1 MSEALGRVLA
11 ALRVAVPHLDPAAD
25 GGTGPPGALDGT
37 ALAEALWLASTMARG
52 RSAPPSPTGPP
63 APTPRGDVPAPG
75 DEDTAPAREPVPRT
89 PDPVAPGASRA
100 RPAEGARP
108 LHERL
113 SGAGT
118 RVRGHAVAAPRA
130 TGLPRA
136 LEVTRAL
143 RPWKRPWPEGRRG
156 ALDIDATVDGYARS
170 GELIPVFS
178 AAPERWF
185 DLTLVVDRSPN
196 MRVWEETL
204 DDFTGVLDRLGAFR
218 TLQVRDLLFDEAG
231 SPQGP
236 GQLRQADGRRLV
248 VVVSDCVAD
257 AWRGPAV
264 WRLLREWAAGTPTA
278 LLNPLPTKLWRRGG
292 LNLPTVRFAP
302 AAPGAHRSRLPHEA
316 PPLLDLAPPGGTAR
330 DGAAGGGEARDG
342 AAGEGVWL
350 PIPVL
355 SLSPHS
361 LDRWSRAAMRG
372 APEGCTAVLVPPGG
386 RLPGPPRP
394 RALPSSPGTAARA
407 FLRTASPRAVRLA
420 VLCAPFDRLSLRL
433 LHVIRRELLPD
444 ASTADVAEAVTSGL
458 FELGQSADGDDGS
471 LELVL
476 PEDVR
481 AVLRERLPA
490 HEAWRV
496 HQALD
501 RHVSSRGDGR
511 PALRSVAHDASGP
524 RELLAGQEAFARA
537 SRQTLE
543 LLGLSVPEEEPREPG
558 RDGERG
564 EGAWS
569 EAAEGGRAEGEG
581 AGGGAGASDE
591 FPPPPEVFVGQS
603 QVVESIGS
611 VLAGSS
617 TEIVWVTASDDAPGA
632 GRTALALHIAR
643 RFPGERCFVDLR
655 GSGKHP
661 VPIEAALYQV
671 LTALG
676 GPPDAGP
683 HTAEELAA
691 RLADAVAG
699 RRVLLVLDDVADPA
713 QVEPL
718 LHSVPGCAVLATT
731 RITDVMPG
739 YWLWPRPEYEAVHL
753 VAAWAGL
760 DDGADGEAP
769 RELTALRELT
779 SGRAWW
785 PRTLRLIG
793 SWIASGSAPPLP
805 ELTRLIRALPT
816 DHTASVEKAV
826 LDLRLRHL
834 PPPDYEALA
843 LLARVP
849 TGELTRTEAWALLGD
864 RQAAHTVL
872 DRLARHGLLDRRGA
886 GVYRLPEDI
895 RRHVL
900 AGRPDDA
907 RTALAVT
914 RLVRHYLAA
923 AAALHDEDRPGST
936 LAENLGVRATDAAQ
950 DGPSHVWLAN
960 ALAMATEADASAEL
974 PHHFADLL
982 LLLHVRGASTPYR
995 SRFRDAARALIE
1007 AASTGAE
1014 RSAVRAVVALASAQY
1029 AAGAPGEAALTFDVL
1044 PTGAWDED
1052 PALRGPA
1059 NHLAGRLAWVR
1070 GPLDEAEAFLRRA
1083 LDAYRADGDR
1093 FGVATAGLDLAS
1105 VLTRLGRTDEV
1116 LRTVL
1121 EALGSHRDSVPHPL
1135 MRHGLLTLE
1144 EALTTAGRHRELLTA
1159 QEALFA
1165 QYRTEGGDRRAE
1177 GLVLTRMARTLIAL
1191 GRQSEAQAA
1200 ARAALGHLDGGG
1212 PEWEAER
1219 EEARRLLAAAAPPE
1233 AGAEPDGPRTIVVMD
1248 AGGDLVAAGRAL
1260 SLALTSLRDDGVIGR
1275 ADYRLL
1281 ATGDHCVALLPPSVP
1296 LDSLLVGLAQRLPD
1310 ELEAAGGRPAA
1321 RLAVHAG
1328 DVPERDGRIDPSDL
1342 NVRLAVT
1349 MAHAQEFRELSANF
1363 PFHPTL
1369 CVSPEVFER
1378 LGGQD
1383 AAGLVAG
1390 RFLAREVRT
1399 DGRVVCVVLTPHID
1413 LSAYDAEL
1421 LMLAREFSD
1430 LDPDGHRMAAAVR
1443 ESIDSVLDAELT
1455 GRYDPAELDE
1465 TEREALA
1472 GRLARALRAKFPA
1485 PTPYRLKLSL
1495 EGNSWAFR
1503 PSEYGDVGLVVR
1515 ADEEH
1520 ARWSAGLLRIRPGM
1534 TVAPVHRDAP
1544 SPLTPEAR
1552 MAVLWLRRAAPLRE
1566 NLLLRL
1572 RDEDRAAI
1580 LAPAS
1585 AVERTAA
1592 LFRRVRERQVT
1603 EAALRPV
1610 TRRRDSARTVR
1621 EAAALLR
1628 EEGVLVVG
1636 GNRRGRELAGALR
1649 LPVPDADAYVSA
1661 RLTRRRPH
1669 HARPSIL
1676 AGGVAWVVAGPG
1688 DPLEPLPRDLPNPR
1702 RPR

>member
-11 ALRVAVPHLDPAAD
+11 ALRVAAPHLDPAAD
-25 GGTGPPGALDGT
+25 GGAGPPGALDGT
-37 ALAEALWLASTMARG
+37 ALAEALWLAASMARG

-63 APTPRGDVPAPG
+63 VPTPRGDVPAPD

-89 PDPVAPGASRA
+89 PDPVVPGASRA
-100 RPAEGARP
+100 RLAEGARP

-218 TLQVRDLLFDEAG
+218 TLRVRDLLFDEAG

-316 PPLLDLAPPGGTAR
+316 PPLLDLAAPDGTAR
-330 DGAAGGGEARDG
+330 DGAAGGGPGRGGEARDG

-386 RLPGPPRP
+386 RLPGPSRP

-407 FLRTASPRAVRLA
+407 FLRTASPHAVRLA

-458 FELGQSADGDDGS
+458 FEFGRSADGDDGS

-476 PEDVR
+476 SEDVR

-524 RELLAGQEAFARA
+524 RELPAGQEAFARA

-543 LLGLSVPEEEPREPG
+543 LLGLSVPGEEPREPG
-558 RDGERG
+558 RDDEVTEAPQGRG
-564 EGAWS
+564 TG
-569 EAAEGGRAEGEG
+569 
-581 AGGGAGASDE
+581 DE
-591 FPPPPEVFVGQS
+591 
-603 QVVESIGS
+603 ES
-611 VLAGSS
+611 
-617 TEIVWVTASDDAPGA
+617 DAPGA
-632 GRTALALHIAR
+632 FPPLPKFFTGRWDAVDTLLRRLSDPAAGIVWATADEGTPGAGLTALALHVA
-643 RFPGERCFVDLR
+643 FPFHGERYFVDLR
-655 GSGKHP
+655 GSGRHP
-661 VPIEAALYQV
+661 VPPEAALHQL
-671 LTALG
+671 LTDMGAAP
-676 GPPDAGP
+676 GPGP
-683 HTAEELAA
+683 RTAEELADK
-691 RLADAVAG
+691 LAEAVAG
-699 RRVLLVLDDVADPA
+699 RRVLLVLDDVPDPA
-713 QVEPL
+713 RWEAL
-718 LHSVPGCAVLATT
+718 LPVTPECSVLATT
-731 RITDVMPG
+731 RKEHVRQAHRLGPLSET
-739 YWLWPRPEYEAVHL
+739 EAAEVIA
-753 VAAWAGL
+753 VWGGL
-760 DDGADGEAP
+760 NSAREGA
-769 RELTALRELT
+769 ALRRLVFRDRT
-779 SGRAWW
+779 SVRRTRS

-805 ELTRLIRALPT
+805 ELTRLVQTLHPDFET
-816 DHTASVEKAV
+816 SVGETV

-834 PPPDYEALA
+834 PPPEYEALA

-864 RQAAHTVL
+864 RQAAHTML

-886 GVYRLPEDI
+886 GVYRVPEDI

-900 AGRPDDA
+900 AGRPHDA
-907 RTALAVT
+907 RTAIAVT

-923 AAALHDEDRPGST
+923 AAALHDEDRPGSA

-960 ALAMATEADASAEL
+960 ALAMAAEADASAEL
-974 PHHFADLL
+974 PRHFADLL

-1014 RSAVRAVVALASAQY
+1014 RSAVRSVVALASAQY

-1059 NHLAGRLAWVR
+1059 NQLAGRLAWER

-1083 LDAYRADGDR
+1083 LDAYRRDGDR
-1093 FGVATAGLDLAS
+1093 FGVATAGLELAS

-1135 MRHGLLTLE
+1135 MRRGLLTLE
-1144 EALTTAGRHRELLTA
+1144 EALATAGRHRELLTA

-1165 QYRTEGGDRRAE
+1165 QYRTEGGNRRAE
-1177 GLVLTRMARTLIAL
+1177 GLVLSRMARTLIAL
-1191 GRQSEAQAA
+1191 GRPSEAQAA

-1212 PEWEAER
+1212 PEWEADR
-1219 EEARRLLAAAAPPE
+1219 EEARRLLAAAARPE
-1233 AGAEPDGPRTIVVMD
+1233 DEAEPDGPRTIVVMD
-1248 AGGDLVAAGRAL
+1248 AGGDLVAAGQAL
-1260 SLALTSLRDDGVIGR
+1260 SLTLTSLRDDGAIGR
-1275 ADYRLL
+1275 VDYRLL
-1281 ATGDHCVALLPPSVP
+1281 ATDHHCVALLPPSVP

-1310 ELEAAGGRPAA
+1310 ELEAAGGGPAA
-1321 RLAVHAG
+1321 RLAVHTG
-1328 DVPERDGRIDPSDL
+1328 DVAERDGRIDPSDL

-1349 MAHAQEFRELSANF
+1349 MAHAQEFRELSGNF

-1399 DGRVVCVVLTPHID
+1399 DGQVLCVVLTPHID

-1430 LDPDGHRMAAAVR
+1430 LDPEGHRMAAAVR

-1472 GRLARALRAKFPA
+1472 ARLARALRAAFPA

-1495 EGNSWAFR
+1495 DGNSWAFR

-1688 DPLEPLPRDLPNPR
+1688 DPLEPLPQDLPNPR